1 MSDLNERIP
10 LHRDPHTVDVAQ
22 RALAA
27 LGELSPSLGVAV
39 VLTDDGFEVARHPR
53 RDQGDQR
60 LASMASSLQALS
72 EAIVRELH
80 LGVTGYVIIDASAGH
95 VLLRRI
101 PDRQMVLA
109 AVFDSD
115 ESVGKA
121 IAVSRRVAEDFS
133 AAI

>member
-1 MSDLNERIP
+1 MTDTAELMP
-10 LHRDPHTVDVAQ
+10 PHRDPHTVDIAH
-22 RALAA
+22 RALAV
-27 LGELSPSLGVAV
+27 LGELSPSLGIAV

-53 RDQGDQR
+53 RDSADQR

-72 EAIVRELH
+72 EAIVRELR
-80 LGVTGYVIIDASAGH
+80 LGAPGYVIIEATEGH
-95 VLLRRI
+95 VLLRRV
-101 PDRQMVLA
+101 PGRQMVLA

-121 IAVSRRVAEDFS
+121 ISVSRKVAEDFS